1 MKLDGWVQIKE
12 EDRTLKIERD
22 EEALK
27 EHHTLMVVTQSR
39 LILRRTR
46 RIPIW
51 YMNDTRI

>member
-27 EHHTLMVVTQSR
+27 EASLLSPTINEPG
-39 LILRRTR
+39 ILRLSGINILR
-46 RIPIW
+46 
-51 YMNDTRI
+51 